1 MSLADALGTGILLMY
16 QLVPVGRGRSI
27 SEAALDL
34 GANERLIRFMVDA
47 QRSTSYYGTC
57 RRPAVL
63 AVSSSARPHQ
73 QRSLAALGGDRL
85 SRLFDR
91 TWLCLCQTKRRRL
104 AVPLH
109 RGIVR
114 ECARDAF

>member
-47 QRSTSYYGTC
+47 QIAHELLWNLSPARITGRFFFSASASAAVPC
-57 RRPAVL
+57 CAWRRPSFTV
-63 AVSSSARPHQ
+63 VRQ
-73 QRSLAALGGDRL
+73 DVALFM
-85 SRLFDR
+85 SN
-91 TWLCLCQTKRRRL
+91 QTETSGR
-104 AVPLH
+104 APH